1 MDESALDPRPGAPA
15 SSADGLSLP
24 QSPAASLRRGR
35 LMVVLASLLWSTSG
49 AFVKSPPLAAIPEAT
64 RGPILACFRA
74 LAAAAALAIFVK
86 PRHVRWRPMLVPF
99 VISFA
104 GMNLL
109 FVTAMT
115 RTTAAAAIFLQYTS
129 TAWAFVFSIFFLRE
143 KADRPNLL
151 ALGCAL
157 AGLAWIVAGDW
168 NTQYF
173 FGNCLALGSG
183 LCYAGVIITLK
194 LLRDEDSAW
203 LVALCHAAAGL
214 LLLPIVASQT
224 ISLTPSQ
231 WGLTALFGVVQM
243 GLPYVIFASALRRV
257 PIQDAALLTLLE
269 PILNPLWV
277 YCLWGEPVEV
287 ATWIGGGLIVGG
299 LVLRSILLR
308 ASESRALPR

>member
-1 MDESALDPRPGAPA
+1 MDDPAP
-15 SSADGLSLP
+15 DP
-24 QSPAASLRRGR
+24 HPAASESQAAALRRGR

-49 AFVKSPPLAAIPEAT
+49 AFVKSPPLAAIPEDS

-74 LAAAAALAIFVK
+74 LAAAAALALFVK
-86 PRHVRWRPMLVPF
+86 PRHIRWRPMLVPF
-99 VISFA
+99 VIAFA

-143 KADRPNLL
+143 RADRPNLL
-151 ALGCAL
+151 ALACAL

-168 NTQYF
+168 NTAYF
-173 FGNCLALGSG
+173 VGNCLALGSG

-203 LVALCHAAAGL
+203 LITLCHAGAGL
-214 LLLPIVASQT
+214 LLLPMMAT
-224 ISLTPSQ
+224 RSLALSPLQ
-231 WGLTALFGVVQM
+231 WSLIGLFGVVQM

-269 PILNPLWV
+269 PLLNPLWV
-277 YCLWGEPVEV
+277 YCLWGEPVGSS
-287 ATWIGGGLIVGG
+287 TWIGGGLILGG
-299 LVLRSILLR
+299 LAIRSVLLR
-308 ASESRALPR
+308 MRVSPVAEQ